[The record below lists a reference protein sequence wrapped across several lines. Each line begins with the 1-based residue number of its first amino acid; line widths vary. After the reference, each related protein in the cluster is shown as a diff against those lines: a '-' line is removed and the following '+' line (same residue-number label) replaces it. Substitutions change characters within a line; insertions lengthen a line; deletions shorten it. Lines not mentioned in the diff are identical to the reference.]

1 MKNNKGF
8 TLIELLASLTL
19 IAVLAVIIIPMSLN
33 LVNKSNTEQCHRVV
47 DTILSGAELCYLDK
61 NDMCYIESGET
72 EVELYEL
79 YINGYIEDSY
89 ESQSTGEK
97 LEYNN
102 EFQNY
107 TVKINMSDGYP
118 TYSLNG
124 VENFCGE

>member
-19 IAVLAVIIIPMSLN
+19 IAILAVIIIPMSLN
-33 LVNKSNTEQCHRVV
+33 LVNKSNAEQCNRVV

-61 NDMCYIESGET
+61 NDICY
-72 EVELYEL
+72 VENGTKKVTLQDL

-97 LEYNN
+97 LEYDNK
-102 EFQNY
+102 FQGY